1 MTDFEL
7 TETDRLLMTTKQ
19 VRKRLDLTKEVPI
32 KTVLECIEVASRA
45 PIGGNA
51 QVNRWMLV
59 NDPKTKEALAD
70 LYRREGTAYLE
81 NGKKQVEELG
91 GDATQRAVVDSS
103 LYLLDHLHEVPMMII
118 PIRNDRP
125 GTSVFDQATFWG
137 SVTPGVWSLQLA
149 LRARGI
155 GSAWTTLHL
164 YHEHEASNLLGI
176 PESVTQIA
184 LLPTAYYTGSHVSQC
199 WFVLSYLVDS
209 MGIEAT
215 QEDLSDNLASFFTE
229 ALIEHPPAEAMHSPR
244 LGTKK
249 R

>member
-81 NGKKQVEELG
+81 SGKKQVEELG

-103 LYLLDHLHEVPMMII
+103 LYLLHHLHEVPMMII

-164 YHEHEASNLLGI
+164 YHESEASNLLGI

-184 LLPTAYYTGSHVSQC
+184 LLPTAYYTGEK
-199 WFVLSYLVDS
+199 F
-209 MGIEAT
+209 
-215 QEDLSDNLASFFTE
+215 
-229 ALIEHPPAEAMHSPR
+229 HPAKRRPAEEITYLNRWKQPS
-244 LGTKK
+244 TN
-249 R
+249 